1 MQSDKNYE
9 IKCRVRNISKLIK
22 LLLSDKSYT
31 YSEESQKDIYFKVK
45 EGRLK
50 LRIINS
56 SEANL
61 IFYKRSDKR
70 KIRTS
75 EYILSRTNDFR
86 QLENILKSQF
96 EKLAVVSKQRNI
108 FIKDNVRIHL
118 DKVKSLGEF
127 LEIEIIYKDLRAAKK
142 QMDFYIKFLGL
153 NPVEFI
159 KNSYSDLLIK
169 KNYVRTEKRY
179 GTSHND
185 QSALRDE
192 AEKRKNRNAYCV

>member
-1 MQSDKNYE
+1 MQSNKNYE
-9 IKCRVRNISKLIK
+9 IKCRVRNLIKLKK

-31 YSEESQKDIYFKVK
+31 YSEESQKDIYYKVK

-50 LRIINS
+50 LRIINFS
-56 SEANL
+56 IANL
-61 IFYKRSDKR
+61 IFYKRTDKR

-86 QLENILKSQF
+86 QLENILNSQF
-96 EKLAVVSKQRNI
+96 ETLTVVSKQRNI
-108 FIKDNVRIHL
+108 FIKDNIRIHL
-118 DKVKSLGEF
+118 DKVKRLGEF
-127 LEIEIIYKDLRAAKK
+127 LEIEIIYKDLKSAKK
-142 QMDFYIKFLGL
+142 LMDFYINFLDL
-153 NPVEFI
+153 NGEDFI

-169 KNYVRTEKRY
+169 KDYVRTKKGY

-185 QSALRDE
+185 ESALRDE

>member
-9 IKCRVRNISKLIK
+9 IKCRVRDLSKIKK
-22 LLLSDKSYT
+22 LLLSDKSFN
-31 YSEESQKDIYFKVK
+31 YSEESQKDIYFIVK

-56 SEANL
+56 GGANL
-61 IFYKRSDKR
+61 IYYKRSDKR

-75 EYILSRTNDFR
+75 EYILSRTRDFR

-96 EKLAVVSKQRNI
+96 GTLAVVTKQRNI

-142 QMDFYIKFLGL
+142 QMDFYINLLGL
-153 NPVEFI
+153 NIDDFI
-159 KNSYSDLLIK
+159 KNSYSDMLIK
-169 KNYVRTEKRY
+169 KKYVRTEKGY

-185 QSALRDE
+185 ESALCDE